1 MIVATTRAA
10 LIRGAST
17 DNGYGDPVP
26 SSEVVP
32 GFESFP
38 ASIIEKERREWDPS
52 TNMARTVR
60 KITGRVSARVPI
72 QTGDRIKDLTT
83 GKVYS
88 LDGDYTYARR
98 GLSGRSSVT
107 LTLKTTTP

>member
-1 MIVATTRAA
+1 MIATTRAA

-17 DNGYGDPVP
+17 EDAAGDEIESTDILV
-26 SSEVVP
+26 

-52 TNMARTVR
+52 TNVARTVR
-60 KITGRVSARVPI
+60 KITGRVSARIPI

-83 GKVYS
+83 GKIYE
-88 LDGDYTYARR
+88 LDGDFTPVARSI
-98 GLSGRSSVT
+98 SGRSSVT
-107 LTLKTTTP
+107 LKLKSTTP